1 MKTQNNSI
9 STAIWTLGIS
19 IAISI
24 VFLIIAKVFADN
36 WDAAITVQD
45 SAVYSYAHSR
55 TLYPFLTWIIA
66 GVLMLA
72 SAISVIY
79 SHRKVSRTAIIA
91 VYYLASAI
99 LVTKAAAVCYCTMQ
113 LNL

>member
-1 MKTQNNSI
+1 MKTKQNSI
-9 STAIWTLGIS
+9 STVIWILGIS

-36 WDAAITVQD
+36 WDAAITVQN

-55 TLYPFLTWIIA
+55 TLYPFLTWSIA

-72 SAISVIY
+72 SAIAVIY
-79 SHRKVSRTAIIA
+79 SHRKASRTAIIA
-91 VYYLASAI
+91 VLYLASAI
-99 LVTKAAAVCYCTMQ
+99 LVTKSAALCYCATQ